1 MTVVRLKDIVTI
13 NQRALPDSTAPD
25 FTFRYVDI
33 SCVNPDGKV
42 SLPDTT
48 VTFEAA
54 PSRARRLAAPG
65 DVIVSTVRTYL
76 RAIARVPVAA
86 DPVVF
91 STGFAVLS
99 PTPRVDPGYLFYLCR
114 SEPFVQEVVARSVG
128 VSYPAINASELGDFH
143 VDLPELPRQ
152 RAIAAELDAETAVL
166 DETRDQLL
174 ELAQL
179 IAQRR
184 QATVTDTL
192 ERLQPTATMRPLK
205 YLAWATVGIVVT
217 PSAYYVPS
225 GGVPALRS
233 ANVRP
238 GRVVDDELIQISL
251 EGHGC
256 TRSPRCGKET
266 SSWSGPAQGPAPL
279 LLSPLGMTEPTA
291 STWSLFGL
299 VARSCRTT
307 CSSSSTRTSHVNTS
321 PGTQSDRGRPTST

>member
-76 RAIARVPVAA
+76 RAIARVPVA
-86 DPVVF
+86 
-91 STGFAVLS
+91 
-99 PTPRVDPGYLFYLCR
+99 
-114 SEPFVQEVVARSVG
+114 
-128 VSYPAINASELGDFH
+128 
-143 VDLPELPRQ
+143 
-152 RAIAAELDAETAVL
+152 
-166 DETRDQLL
+166 
-174 ELAQL
+174 
-179 IAQRR
+179 
-184 QATVTDTL
+184 
-192 ERLQPTATMRPLK
+192 
-205 YLAWATVGIVVT
+205 
-217 PSAYYVPS
+217 
-225 GGVPALRS
+225 
-233 ANVRP
+233 
-238 GRVVDDELIQISL
+238 
-251 EGHGC
+251 
-256 TRSPRCGKET
+256 
-266 SSWSGPAQGPAPL
+266 
-279 LLSPLGMTEPTA
+279 TA